1 MTDSK
6 DKDIKN
12 ENPEEEELESEEEV
26 EANESNDKSELKA
39 LKEESASHYD
49 KFIRVA
55 AELDN
60 IKKRN
65 AKERFELIKYAGEGL
80 ARDLL
85 DIVDSL
91 DIAINQENK
100 GTFEEF
106 EKGIGLI
113 ANQFKSTLERHSIKA
128 ESLKDK
134 SFDPEK
140 AEALATAP
148 CEEDKIGKVV
158 EEFKKAYYFKDKLLR
173 PAQVVVGKA
182 FEKNEE
188 ATEESEPLEEDQE

>member
-6 DKDIKN
+6 DKDN
-12 ENPEEEELESEEEV
+12 NDNPEEEELEIEEV
-26 EANESNDKSELKA
+26 EPEEEDEEEGSELKA

-49 KFIRVA
+49 KYIRVA

-91 DIAINQENK
+91 EIAINQENK
-100 GTFEEF
+100 GSFEEF

-113 ANQFKSTLERHSIKA
+113 SNQFQATLERHSIKA

-134 SFDPEK
+134 IFDPEK
-140 AEALATAP
+140 AEALATSP
-148 CEEDKIGKVV
+148 CEEDKIGMVI

-182 FEKNEE
+182 FEK
-188 ATEESEPLEEDQE
+188 EESPEEPEEDEDAEEE